1 MKKMKMRTLARNGR
15 FFSAANTLRSH
26 RRGGYYPPEHLRFF
40 GIFEKGCSAK
50 AASHCLRLSGVRGY
64 QYPQLPA
71 SGTQRKSKMQTALT

>member
-40 GIFEKGCSAK
+40 GIFEKRVQCKSSFTLSAIIWGTRVSVPT
-50 AASHCLRLSGVRGY
+50 AS
-64 QYPQLPA
+64 
-71 SGTQRKSKMQTALT
+71 RKWYATEI